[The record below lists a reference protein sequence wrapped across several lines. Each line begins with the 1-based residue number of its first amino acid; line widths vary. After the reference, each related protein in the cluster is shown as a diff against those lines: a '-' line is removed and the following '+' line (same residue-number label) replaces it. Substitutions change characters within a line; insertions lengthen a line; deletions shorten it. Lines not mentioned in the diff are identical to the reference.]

1 MTYKELKRIND
12 NNGKWLK
19 DFLSS
24 KSNIDTKE
32 RYKALYSFT
41 LQEEKEGNYLILRNN
56 MKNLD
61 YHTSKYSIYCL
72 NDILELLQRLELGY
86 ITNLSLILKY
96 TKIIN
101 RVKIKKTFIQK
112 ISQNL
117 SGAKF
122 NLLYIHKVV
131 NIKDYL
137 AKLVLLGG
145 NLLLAEDRVYFCQ
158 KGNNY
163 YLVSEENMI
172 FSGDFA
178 EFACILNVKK
188 IILDNVIFDC
198 DNLSYLFYNNELLQ
212 EVVFKNVNIEKVKY
226 IEGIFNDCINLVKV
240 DITGL
245 DTSNVNVFSRMFYN
259 CKSLKELDLSSMNI
273 SNGYYFTDMFYN
285 CISLEKLDI
294 STWYSEHI
302 CSIRN
307 MFKFCNKLK
316 DIDISNFIKGIND
329 NTDII
334 DWNDQSSIR
343 RNI

>member
-24 KSNIDTKE
+24 NSNIDKE
-32 RYKALYSFT
+32 KYKALYSYT
-41 LQEEKEGNYLILRNN
+41 LQEKKDANGDYLIARNN
-56 MKNLD
+56 IKN
-61 YHTSKYSIYCL
+61 YRISECKIYCL
-72 NDILELLQRLELGY
+72 NDILEFLERLELGY
-86 ITNLSLILKY
+86 ITNLSLISKY

-101 RVKIKKTFIQK
+101 RVKIKTTFIQK
-112 ISQNL
+112 IIQKFF
-117 SGAKF
+117 GANA
-122 NLLYIHKVV
+122 NLLHIHKVV

-145 NLLLAEDRVYFCQ
+145 KLLLSEDRVYFCQ

-178 EFACILNVKK
+178 GFDCILNVKK

-198 DNLSYLFYNNELLQ
+198 ENLSYLFYNNELLQ
-212 EVVFKNVNIEKVKY
+212 EVIFKNVNTEKVNY
-226 IEGIFNDCINLVKV
+226 MEGMFNNCTNLVKV
-240 DITGL
+240 DVTGL

-273 SNGYYFTDMFYN
+273 SNGYYFMDMFYN

-294 STWYSEHI
+294 STWHSEYI

-316 DIDISNFIKGIND
+316 DIDISNFIKCIND

-343 RNI
+343 GNI